1 MIGYHLSFTPGI
13 RRFQFSKSG
22 TGFGTNFY
30 GSGLYVALD
39 MEPIEEWAKEAGDAK
54 CYVYEVE
61 IPDTAN
67 IIDDEDKFWDVVA
80 RYVGDDEEE
89 PSDEDLRK
97 ASRYMVDELGIDGL
111 KYWNPEDGNSIV
123 LWNTSIAKVISVKEI
138 DYATNEP

>member
-13 RRFQFSKSG
+13 HRFQFSKSG

-54 CYVYEVE
+54 CYVYDVE

-80 RYVGDDEEE
+80 RYVGVT
-89 PSDEDLRK
+89 PLRGTL
-97 ASRYMVDELGIDGL
+97 SFCYFFFGC
-111 KYWNPEDGNSIV
+111 
-123 LWNTSIAKVISVKEI
+123 AKKK
-138 DYATNEP
+138 

>member
-13 RRFQFSKSG
+13 HRFQFSKSG

-54 CYVYEVE
+54 CYVYDVE

-80 RYVGDDEEE
+80 RYVGDAEE
-89 PSDEDLRK
+89 PSNEDLRK

-123 LWNTSIAKVISVKEI
+123 LWNTSIANVISVKEI